1 LAGLDG
7 TGNGLVNLT
16 GPASSIF
23 ESASSIFAE
32 GSETFDNATINIGAA
47 SGTAVIDNVSVID
60 GDYNDASVPGAVL
73 TLGTN
78 LIVNHAG
85 LNAALSGEGLFT
97 FVGSTFSEVGFG
109 GSGIINAGTINAG
122 FNGGSFTIDPTSF
135 TNQGTIHSSNGD
147 TVMISSPNVTNTG
160 KLWADGGNVVVGS
173 PLGGAGTEEITG
185 AGVMEFAGA
194 VASGQTVTFDANS
207 TGTLKLDNSPGFA
220 GTVSGLALGN
230 YIDLTDVQF
239 ASLQAPTYTPNAD
252 NTGGTLTVTDG
263 QHTANIALL
272 GQYMAGSFAT
282 SADGHGGT
290 LITEHPA
297 AGVDT
302 ASRVTA
308 PPLRRAT
315 HASPCGRSA
324 ASGRGMPRRSGIIS
338 FREAECEIGQR
349 GRRERLFGP
358 TLHNGRPAVTG
369 RAGMDPG
376 DAPVRIDYPEFA
388 NAMAGI
394 QARLDFA
401 VIAHARNG
409 DLDQQQDVLR
419 TGLRKCIRGNVVD
432 RLRDNGEVRLHENVV
447 GELNCCRGSRE
458 CAIGCCRHE
467 PNVQCVFNAIVRHP
481 IVRHH
486 NDIALDQLK
495 AFIPAEDA
503 RLHHPADIAHGEC
516 ATRQTVSRATDRN
529 AHAADSIANRRVA
542 AELRNCPHIIAHPD
556 RCGAPLA
563 PATRNDGGGRVLKW
577 ASLDQLCQER
587 PGRPGRV
594 SSRSALS

>member
-1 LAGLDG
+1 MAGLDG

-290 LITEHPA
+290 LITDPPPSTQPPA
-297 AGVDT
+297 LI
-302 ASRVTA
+302 
-308 PPLRRAT
+308 PP
-315 HASPCGRSA
+315 HA
-324 ASGRGMPRRSGIIS
+324 
-338 FREAECEIGQR
+338 
-349 GRRERLFGP
+349 
-358 TLHNGRPAVTG
+358 
-369 RAGMDPG
+369 
-376 DAPVRIDYPEFA
+376 
-388 NAMAGI
+388 
-394 QARLDFA
+394 
-401 VIAHARNG
+401 
-409 DLDQQQDVLR
+409 
-419 TGLRKCIRGNVVD
+419 
-432 RLRDNGEVRLHENVV
+432 
-447 GELNCCRGSRE
+447 
-458 CAIGCCRHE
+458 
-467 PNVQCVFNAIVRHP
+467 
-481 IVRHH
+481 
-486 NDIALDQLK
+486 
-495 AFIPAEDA
+495 
-503 RLHHPADIAHGEC
+503 
-516 ATRQTVSRATDRN
+516 
-529 AHAADSIANRRVA
+529 
-542 AELRNCPHIIAHPD
+542 
-556 RCGAPLA
+556 
-563 PATRNDGGGRVLKW
+563 
-577 ASLDQLCQER
+577 
-587 PGRPGRV
+587 
-594 SSRSALS
+594 